1 MTMLSLATIAATAAL
16 GLAQPPYLGIA
27 CGGPNM
33 TTCGRVGVAVWLVRP
48 ALHVS
53 ATLAGVPVRMHAGG
67 LGGRG
72 PTYWEGYVTFR
83 PGRLGLP
90 PRWYGSN
97 PAKWLLLRLT
107 ISRADGTARGAVRSF
122 LHAGWG

>member
-1 MTMLSLATIAATAAL
+1 MLYLASAVAASAL

-27 CGGPNM
+27 CPGQNV
-33 TTCGRVGVAVWLVRP
+33 TTCGRVGVAVWLRRP
-48 ALHVS
+48 ALHVD
-53 ATLAGVPVRMHAGG
+53 ARLGGITVTMHAGG

-72 PTYWEGYVTFR
+72 PTYWEGYASFR

-107 ISRADGTARGAVRSF
+107 IRRADGAAHGAVRSV
-122 LHAGWG
+122 LHAGWA